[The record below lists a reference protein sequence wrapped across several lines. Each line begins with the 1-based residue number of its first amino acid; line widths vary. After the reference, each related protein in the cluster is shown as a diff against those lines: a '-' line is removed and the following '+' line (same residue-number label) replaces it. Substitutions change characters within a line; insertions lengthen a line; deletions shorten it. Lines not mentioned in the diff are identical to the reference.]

1 MLVSAPTATKFTRMT
16 LTTGL
21 FYLDITAT
29 PGVTYEY
36 KIRAKMINGVYSG
49 YTSVVQGFR
58 PTATPG

>member
-1 MLVSAPTATKFTRMT
+1 MT

-29 PGVTYEY
+29 PGVTYDY

-58 PTATPG
+58 PTATPD